1 MEMVLDKG
9 SQIIFDLLQ
18 KNGYKVYLVG
28 GCVRDSLL
36 KIEYTDYD
44 FTTNCPIDMLYE
56 IFTGYKINCLNK
68 YLSSIKVYI
77 DNKEYQIT
85 TFRKEDEYI
94 DFRHPSKVE
103 LSDRIEDDLVRRDF
117 TINALAYNPKEGIID
132 LFNGQKDLDNRIIRT
147 INDPFLRFSQDPLRI
162 LRALR
167 FCSKLDFIIE
177 PKTSIAMKDK
187 RLLIKHL
194 SKERIIDEFNR
205 IIQLDHLQKVFINY
219 KDVFKTIFNE
229 LNEVNDY
236 IYKSRIKSIS
246 KTNQNF
252 AVRLALFY
260 ELFNNYSDILQD
272 YHYPKKIREKVCFL
286 IKNTHLFIQNDEISI
301 KKLLNEY
308 GKENLSDLMYY
319 QKQLEL
325 VDEDYFNTFIKNLNE
340 IMINNSC
347 YSLSSLAIKGND
359 LIDLGYC
366 KEDINHQLNKVL
378 LDVIENRIENN
389 KETII
394 AQLKKKNH

>member
-1 MEMVLDKG
+1 MKSILITG
-9 SQIIFDLLQ
+9 GTIFVSKYVANYFKEKD
-18 KNGYKVYLVG
+18 YKVYVLNRGSRKQLEGVNLI
-28 GCVRDSLL
+28 CADRNNLNDVL
-36 KIEYTDYD
+36 KAYHFDAV
-44 FTTNCPIDMLYE
+44 IDVC
-56 IFTGYKINCLNK
+56 GYK
-68 YLSSIKVYI
+68 
-77 DNKEYQIT
+77 
-85 TFRKEDEYI
+85 
-94 DFRHPSKVE
+94 
-103 LSDRIEDDLVRRDF
+103 
-117 TINALAYNPKEGIID
+117 
-132 LFNGQKDLDNRIIRT
+132 QKDIENL
-147 INDPFLRFSQDPLRI
+147 ING
-162 LRALR
+162 
-167 FCSKLDFIIE
+167 
-177 PKTSIAMKDK
+177 
-187 RLLIKHL
+187 
-194 SKERIIDEFNR
+194 
-205 IIQLDHLQKVFINY
+205 
-219 KDVFKTIFNE
+219 

-325 VDEDYFNTFIKNLNE
+325 VDEDYFDTFIKNLNE
-340 IMINNSC
+340 IMINNTC